1 MDSAPKLSGRLTL
14 LLFSLWHL
22 GLAATNY
29 NCDDALVSLLP
40 LTAFDSSSELFS
52 VHSPNFAKL
61 NRRDG
66 AGGWSPS
73 ESNPQQWLQIDL
85 GDRAEITAVAT
96 QGRYG
101 SSDWITS
108 YILMFSDTGRNWKQY
123 RQEDS
128 IWVFT
133 GNTNADSV
141 VHHKLLHSVKTRF
154 LRFVPLK
161 WNPSGRIGL
170 RVEVYGCSYK
180 SDIADFDGRS
190 SLLYRFNQKMMSTF
204 KDVVSLKFKSMQGDG
219 VLFHGEGQR
228 GDYITLEL
236 QKGKLSLHIN
246 LGDAKLRFS
255 TSHTSVTLGSLL
267 DDQHWHSVLIERF
280 NKQVNFTVDK
290 HTQHFRTKGDSDHL
304 DIDYEGNVTFSC
316 SEPPIVPITFVS
328 TSSSYLLLPGT
339 PQIDGLSVS
348 FQFRTWNKDGLLLST
363 ELSEDSGVL
372 LLYLHTGRL
381 TLVIQKVAENSM
393 EISAGSNL
401 HDGLWHSV
409 NINARRHRIT
419 LTLDNDV
426 AAAAHATTLLQI
438 YSGNSYYFGGCPD
451 NFTDSQCL
459 NPITAFQGCM
469 RLIFIDNQPKDL
481 ILVQQGSLGNFSDL
495 HIDLCDIKDRCL
507 PNYCEH
513 GGKCSQSWTTF
524 YCDCSEMGYM
534 GATCH
539 NSIYEQSCEAYRH
552 KGKTSGFFHIDSDGS
567 GPLGPFQVYCNITED
582 KIWTAVQHNNTELT
596 RVQGADPEKPYAMYF
611 NYSSSLDQIEAMINS
626 AEYCEQEV
634 AYHCKKSRLLNTPNG
649 MPYVWW
655 VGRANE
661 KHPYWGGSLP
671 GVQQCAC
678 GLEESCLDMRYFCNC
693 DADKEEWTH
702 DTGLLSFKDHLPV
715 TQLLI
720 TDTNRSNSEA
730 AWRIGPLRCHGDRQF
745 WNAASFNT
753 EASYLHFP
761 TFHAE
766 FSADISF
773 FFKTTAVSGVFLEN
787 LGIKDFI
794 RIEISSPK
802 EITFSIDVGNGP
814 IDATVQSPTP
824 LNDNQW
830 HFVRAERNL
839 KQTSL
844 QVDNLPKKIL
854 EAPAEGH
861 FRLQLNSQFF
871 VGGTASRQ
879 KGFLGCI
886 RSLHLNGQKLD
897 LEERAKMTPGV
908 KPGCPGHCSS
918 YGNLCHNGGK
928 CVEKYNGYFCDCT
941 SSPYEGPF
949 CKEEVSAM
957 FEAGTSVTYIFQEP
971 YPVTKNAST
980 SSSGIYADAITSK
993 ENIAF
998 SFLTTRAPSLLL
1010 YIDTYFHDYLA
1021 VILSRNGSLQVR
1033 YKLSKDGFFIFTID
1047 SGNLANRELHHVKI
1061 NREGKELLI
1070 QVDQVLKLK
1079 HNLSEIDFKAIK
1091 SLTLGKVGDSL
1102 GLDSEVLK
1110 ANSYGFIGCLSSV
1123 QYNHIAPLKAALRHA
1138 SIAPVTVKG
1147 SLTESSCGYI
1157 AEADVNTITTVYSS
1171 SDPFGK
1177 SDEREPLT
1185 NAIRSDSAVIGGV
1198 IAVVIFIIFCVVA
1211 IMSRFLYQHKQT
1223 HRSSQAKEKEY
1234 AENLDSSFKTD
1245 VDLQNTVTF
1254 NLLEGD
1260 CPAQERL
1267 ADTSMPHSLHKNYHS
1282 YIDISRDLL
1291 FYSGQ
1296 NKFTDLHGCLLSF
1309 WISQVLCCFLEPF
1322 NSPLY
1327 SI

>member
-1 MDSAPKLSGRLTL
+1 MESAPKLSPRLAL
-14 LLFSLWHL
+14 LLFSVWHL
-22 GLAATNY
+22 GRTATNY
-29 NCDDALVSLLP
+29 NCDDALLSSLP

-52 VHSPNFAKL
+52 VQSPSFAKL

-66 AGGWSPS
+66 AGGWSPL

-85 GDRAEITAVAT
+85 GDRVEITAVAT

-246 LGDAKLRFS
+246 LGDSKLRFS

-280 NKQVNFTVDK
+280 NKQVNFTVDR

-316 SEPPIVPITFVS
+316 SEPPIVPITFLS
-328 TSSSYLLLPGT
+328 SSSSYLLLPGT

-348 FQFRTWNKDGLLLST
+348 FQFRTWNKDGMLLST
-363 ELSEDSGVL
+363 ELSEDSGIL
-372 LLYLHTGRL
+372 LLYLHAGRL

-426 AAAAHATTLLQI
+426 AAAGHATTLSQI
-438 YSGNSYYFGGCPD
+438 YSGKSYYFGGCPD

-524 YCDCSEMGYM
+524 YCDCNEMGYM
-534 GATCH
+534 GETCH

-611 NYSSSLDQIEAMINS
+611 NYTSSMDQIEAMINS

-693 DADKEEWTH
+693 DADKEEWTN
-702 DTGLLSFKDHLPV
+702 DTGLLSFKDHLPL
-715 TQLLI
+715 TQLVI

-730 AWRIGPLRCHGDRQF
+730 VWRIGPLRCHGDRQF

-773 FFKTTAVSGVFLEN
+773 FFKTTAMTGVFLEN

-814 IDATVQSPTP
+814 MEATVQSPTP

-830 HFVRAERNL
+830 HYVRAERNL

-949 CKEEVSAM
+949 CKEEVSAV

-971 YPVTKNAST
+971 YPVTKNTST
-980 SSSGIYADAITSK
+980 SISGIYADAIMSK

-998 SFLTTRAPSLLL
+998 SFLTARAPSLLL

-1021 VILSRNGSLQVR
+1021 VILSKNGSLQVR
-1033 YKLSKDGFFIFTID
+1033 YKLSKEGFLIFTID
-1047 SGNLANRELHHVKI
+1047 AGNLANRELHHVKI
-1061 NREGKELLI
+1061 NREGKELII
-1070 QVDQVLKLK
+1070 QVDQVLRLK
-1079 HNLSEIDFKAIK
+1079 HNLSEIDFKAMK
-1091 SLTLGKVGDSL
+1091 SLTLGKVADSL

-1110 ANSYGFIGCLSSV
+1110 ANSHGFIGCLSSV
-1123 QYNHIAPLKAALRHA
+1123 QYNHIAPLKAALRHP

-1157 AEADVNTITTVYSS
+1157 AEADVNTVTTVYSS

-1198 IAVVIFIIFCVVA
+1198 IAVVIFIIFCIVA
-1211 IMSRFLYQHKQT
+1211 IMSRFVYQHKQT
-1223 HRSSQAKEKEY
+1223 HRSSQAKESEY

-1245 VDLQNTVTF
+1245 IDLQNTVSECKREYF
-1254 NLLEGD
+1254 
-1260 CPAQERL
+1260 
-1267 ADTSMPHSLHKNYHS
+1267 
-1282 YIDISRDLL
+1282 I
-1291 FYSGQ
+1291 
-1296 NKFTDLHGCLLSF
+1296 
-1309 WISQVLCCFLEPF
+1309 
-1322 NSPLY
+1322 
-1327 SI
+1327 

>member
-1 MDSAPKLSGRLTL
+1 MESAPKLSPRLAL
-14 LLFSLWHL
+14 LLFSVWHL
-22 GLAATNY
+22 GRTATSY
-29 NCDDALVSLLP
+29 NCDDALLSSLP

-52 VHSPNFAKL
+52 VQSPSFAKL

-66 AGGWSPS
+66 AGGWSPL

-85 GDRAEITAVAT
+85 GDRVEITAVAT

-246 LGDAKLRFS
+246 LGDSKLRFS

-304 DIDYEGNVTFSC
+304 DIDYELSFGGIPVPGKPGTFLKKNFLGCIENLYYNGVNIIDLAKRRKPQIYTVGNVTFSC
-316 SEPPIVPITFVS
+316 SEPPIVPITFLS
-328 TSSSYLLLPGT
+328 SSSSYLLLPGT

-348 FQFRTWNKDGLLLST
+348 FQFRTWNKDGMLLST
-363 ELSEDSGVL
+363 ELSEDSGIL
-372 LLYLHTGRL
+372 LLYLHAGRL

-426 AAAAHATTLLQI
+426 AAAGHATTLSQI
-438 YSGNSYYFGGCPD
+438 YSGKSYYFGGCPD

-524 YCDCSEMGYM
+524 YCDCNEMGYM
-534 GATCH
+534 GETCH

-611 NYSSSLDQIEAMINS
+611 NYTSSMDQIEAMINS

-693 DADKEEWTH
+693 DADKEEWTN
-702 DTGLLSFKDHLPV
+702 DTGLLSFKDHLPL
-715 TQLLI
+715 TQLVI

-730 AWRIGPLRCHGDRQF
+730 VWRIGPLRCHGDRQF

-773 FFKTTAVSGVFLEN
+773 FFKTTAMTGVFLEN

-814 IDATVQSPTP
+814 MEATVQSPTP

-830 HFVRAERNL
+830 HYVRAERNL

-949 CKEEVSAM
+949 CKE
-957 FEAGTSVTYIFQEP
+957 
-971 YPVTKNAST
+971 
-980 SSSGIYADAITSK
+980 
-993 ENIAF
+993 
-998 SFLTTRAPSLLL
+998 
-1010 YIDTYFHDYLA
+1010 
-1021 VILSRNGSLQVR
+1021 GSLQVR
-1033 YKLSKDGFFIFTID
+1033 YKLSKDGFLIFTID
-1047 SGNLANRELHHVKI
+1047 AGNLANRELHHVKI
-1061 NREGKELLI
+1061 NREGKELII
-1070 QVDQVLKLK
+1070 QVDQVLRLK
-1079 HNLSEIDFKAIK
+1079 HNLSEIDFKAMK
-1091 SLTLGKVGDSL
+1091 SLTLGKVADSL

-1110 ANSYGFIGCLSSV
+1110 ANSHGFIGCLSSV
-1123 QYNHIAPLKAALRHA
+1123 QYNHIAPLKAALRHP

-1147 SLTESSCGYI
+1147 SLTESSCEYI
-1157 AEADVNTITTVYSS
+1157 AEADVNTVTTVYSS

-1198 IAVVIFIIFCVVA
+1198 IAVVIFIIFCIVA
-1211 IMSRFLYQHKQT
+1211 IMSRFVYQHKQT
-1223 HRSSQAKEKEY
+1223 HRSSQAKEREY

-1245 VDLQNTVTF
+1245 IDLQNTARGCAWMLIKHETPATWLYRF
-1254 NLLEGD
+1254 QRLL
-1260 CPAQERL
+1260 
-1267 ADTSMPHSLHKNYHS
+1267 KV
-1282 YIDISRDLL
+1282 
-1291 FYSGQ
+1291 
-1296 NKFTDLHGCLLSF
+1296 LSQA
-1309 WISQVLCCFLEPF
+1309 I
-1322 NSPLY
+1322 
-1327 SI
+1327 

>member
-1 MDSAPKLSGRLTL
+1 MDSPALGAVA
-14 LLFSLWHL
+14 LLFAGFWHL
-22 GLAATNY
+22 GLTATNY
-29 NCDDALVSLLP
+29 NCDGTLVSTLP
-40 LTAFDSSSELFS
+40 SSAFTSSSEFFS
-52 VHSPNFAKL
+52 THSPSFAKL

-66 AGGWSPS
+66 AGGWSPLD
-73 ESNPQQWLQIDL
+73 SNEQQWLQVDL
-85 GDRAEITAVAT
+85 GDRVEIVGVAT

-101 SSDWITS
+101 SSDWVTS
-108 YILMFSDTGRNWKQY
+108 YTLMFSDTGRNWKQY
-123 RQEDS
+123 RKDDT

-133 GNTNADSV
+133 GNSNADSV
-141 VHHKLLHSVKTRF
+141 VHHKLPHSMKARF

-161 WNPSGRIGL
+161 WNAGGHIGL
-170 RVEVYGCSYK
+170 RVEVFGCSYK

-190 SLLYRFNQKMMSTF
+190 SLLYRFNQKLMSTF
-204 KDVVSLKFKSMQGDG
+204 KDVVSLKFKSMQEDG

-246 LGDAKLRFS
+246 LGDSNLHF
-255 TSHTSVTLGSLL
+255 TNSHTSITLGSLL

-304 DIDYEGNVTFSC
+304 DIDYELSFGGIPVPGKPGTFQRKNFHGCIENLYYNGVNIIDLAKRRKPQIYTVGNVTFFC
-316 SEPPIVPITFVS
+316 SEPQIVPITFVS
-328 TSSSYLLLPGT
+328 SSRSYLLLPGT

-363 ELSEDSGVL
+363 ELSENSGSL
-372 LLYLHTGRL
+372 LVYLHGGRL
-381 TLVIQKVAENSM
+381 TLLIQKVAEDPV
-393 EISAGSNL
+393 EISEGTNL
-401 HDGLWHSV
+401 HDGLWHSL

-419 LTLDNDV
+419 LTLDNN
-426 AAAAHATTLLQI
+426 AASASHATTVSRI

-459 NPITAFQGCM
+459 NPTAAFQGCM

-524 YCDCSEMGYM
+524 YCDCNDTSYM

-539 NSIYEQSCEAYRH
+539 NY
-552 KGKTSGFFHIDSDGS
+552 
-567 GPLGPFQVYCNITED
+567 
-582 KIWTAVQHNNTELT
+582 
-596 RVQGADPEKPYAMYF
+596 
-611 NYSSSLDQIEAMINS
+611 
-626 AEYCEQEV
+626 
-634 AYHCKKSRLLNTPNG
+634 G
-649 MPYVWW
+649 MPFAWW

-661 KHPYWGGSLP
+661 KHLYWGGSLP
-671 GVQQCAC
+671 GIQQCAC

-693 DADKEEWTH
+693 DADREEWTN
-702 DTGLLSFKDHLPV
+702 DTGLLGFKDHLPV
-715 TQLLI
+715 TQIVI

-730 AWRIGPLRCHGDRQF
+730 AWKIGPLRCYGDRQF

-766 FSADISF
+766 VSADISF
-773 FFKTTAVSGVFLEN
+773 FFKTTSLSGVFLEN
-787 LGIKDFI
+787 LGMKDFI
-794 RIEISSPK
+794 RVEIRSPK

-814 IDATVQSPTP
+814 TEATVQSPTP

-830 HFVRAERNL
+830 HYVRAERNL

-844 QVDNLPKKIL
+844 QVDNLPKKVL

-861 FRLQLNSQFF
+861 FRLQLNSQLF

-928 CVEKYNGYFCDCT
+928 CVEKYNGYSCDCT
-941 SSPYEGPF
+941 SSAYEGPF
-949 CKEEVSAM
+949 CKEEVSAL
-957 FEAGTSVTYIFQEP
+957 FEAGTSITYIFQEP

-980 SSSGIYADAITSK
+980 SSSAIYADAIMSK

-998 SFLTTRAPSLLL
+998 SFLTAHAPSLLL
-1010 YIDTYFHDYLA
+1010 YINTYFHEYLA
-1021 VILSRNGSLQVR
+1021 VILSKNGSLQVR
-1033 YKLSKDGFFIFTID
+1033 YKLSKDGLLIFTID
-1047 SGNLANRELHHVKI
+1047 SGNFANREMHHVKI
-1061 NREGKELLI
+1061 NREGRELII
-1070 QVDQVLKLK
+1070 QVDQVIKLK
-1079 HNLSEIDFKAIK
+1079 HNFSEIDFKAIK
-1091 SLTLGKVGDSL
+1091 SLTLGKVTDSL
-1102 GLDSEVLK
+1102 SLDPEVSK
-1110 ANSYGFIGCLSSV
+1110 ANAYGFTGCMSSV
-1123 QYNHIAPLKAALRHA
+1123 WYNHIAPLKAALRHP

-1147 SLTESSCGYI
+1147 SLTESSCSSLM
-1157 AEADVNTITTVYSS
+1157 EADVNTATTIYSS

-1177 SDEREPLT
+1177 TDEREPLT
-1185 NAIRSDSAVIGGV
+1185 NAVRSDSAVIGGV
-1198 IAVVIFIIFCVVA
+1198 IAVVIFIIFCIIA
-1211 IMSRFLYQHKQT
+1211 IMSRFLYQHKQA
-1223 HRSSQAKEKEY
+1223 HRSSQTKEKEY
-1234 AENLDSSFKTD
+1234 PENLESSFKAD
-1245 VDLQNTVTF
+1245 IDLQNTVSECKREYF
-1254 NLLEGD
+1254 
-1260 CPAQERL
+1260 
-1267 ADTSMPHSLHKNYHS
+1267 
-1282 YIDISRDLL
+1282 I
-1291 FYSGQ
+1291 
-1296 NKFTDLHGCLLSF
+1296 
-1309 WISQVLCCFLEPF
+1309 
-1322 NSPLY
+1322 
-1327 SI
+1327 

>member
-316 SEPPIVPITFVS
+316 SESPIVPITFDS
-328 TSSSYLLLPGT
+328 ASSSYLLLPGT

-348 FQFRTWNKDGLLLST
+348 FQFRTWNKDGLFLST

-552 KGKTSGFFHIDSDGS
+552 KGKTSGFFYIDSDGS

-611 NYSSSLDQIEAMINS
+611 NYSSSLDQIEAVINS

-715 TQLLI
+715 TQLVI

-787 LGIKDFI
+787 VGIKDFI

-949 CKEEVSAM
+949 CKEEVSAV

-980 SSSGIYADAITSK
+980 SSSGIYADAIMSK

-1021 VILSRNGSLQVR
+1021 VILSKNGSLQVR

-1110 ANSYGFIGCLSSV
+1110 ANSHGFIGCLSSV

-1147 SLTESSCGYI
+1147 SLTESNCGYI

-1245 VDLQNTVTF
+1245 IDLQNTVSECKREYF
-1254 NLLEGD
+1254 
-1260 CPAQERL
+1260 
-1267 ADTSMPHSLHKNYHS
+1267 
-1282 YIDISRDLL
+1282 I
-1291 FYSGQ
+1291 
-1296 NKFTDLHGCLLSF
+1296 
-1309 WISQVLCCFLEPF
+1309 
-1322 NSPLY
+1322 
-1327 SI
+1327 